1 MGYVARSC
9 WGVRTSC
16 PVPKLP
22 SAIGAGMV
30 TGDAFATQRDL
41 PVDLTTELTAA
52 GFEHPVEIG
61 KGGFGVDKSS
71 NVSRTDT
78 DC

>member
-1 MGYVARSC
+1 MVA
-9 WGVRTSC
+9 
-16 PVPKLP
+16 
-22 SAIGAGMV
+22 
-30 TGDAFATQRDL
+30 GDPFATQRDL

-61 KGGFGVDKSS
+61 KGGFGVNKSS